1 MDAPSYNHPSNQA
14 INALLVVAL
23 FACLATGTIWV
34 WRTLVIAE
42 QQQSEKLL
50 QQETQILARQIETHF
65 TYQSNA
71 LQRFAQ
77 RWEQYH
83 QQRTLWYRDADRLLH
98 DFDNLQAIEWL
109 DTSHQLRWIR
119 PLAGNEQAI
128 DFRYPADHPNIPFV
142 ARSREQ
148 GRPILSSHFEL
159 VQGGRGLAYYV
170 PLYRQ
175 TEAGRQFDGHLIAI
189 FRVEQLIDSL
199 LRRLP
204 VEHMSLMISD
214 GSQPIFQRKR
224 ADTLDSPN
232 QVQTRV
238 QLGDNNNFILH
249 TYPSRELQQRH
260 STAVPMTT
268 LVSGL
273 LASLLL
279 CYALWLALL
288 DLHRLRA
295 LQDSNRALQS
305 EIARRQQTEEVLQT
319 SQSRLRLIL
328 DMTDYSHDAL
338 FILSLDPLEIVYMNR
353 TCWTSIGYS
362 GEQLREII
370 AISPEDVMPGAKEW
384 LQALQ
389 QLVIHS
395 DSAIYQRQVRTRT
408 GRLIPLEISVRHMN
422 RLGRDYLI
430 CVGRN
435 NRQQLEATAQLE
447 RLTQLDGLTGLFNRR
462 HFDTA
467 LVSEWR
473 RLQRQQL
480 PLGLLMVDVDYFKHY
495 NDSLGHQAGDDALRQ
510 LGHALQLHVGREGER
525 VCRYGGEEFAL
536 LLPGAD
542 LQQCRKVAE
551 LIHEAVREMNI
562 QHAATPTNRMTVSI
576 GVACTIPGADRQP
589 EGLLGAA
596 DRALYQAKAAGR
608 NCSAS
613 AELVS

>member
-1 MDAPSYNHPSNQA
+1 MDASPYNHPSQQA

-23 FACLATGTIWV
+23 FACLAAGTLWV
-34 WRTLVIAE
+34 WRTLSIAE
-42 QQQSEKLL
+42 QQQGAKLL
-50 QQETQILARQIETHF
+50 QQETHILARQIETHF
-65 TYQSNA
+65 AYQSNA

-77 RWEQYH
+77 RWELYH
-83 QQRTLWYRDADRLLH
+83 HQRPLWYRDADRLLH

-109 DTSHQLRWIR
+109 DPHYQLQWIR

-128 DFRYPADHPNIPFV
+128 AFRYPPDHPNMPFLLR
-142 ARSREQ
+142 ARELS
-148 GRPILSSHFEL
+148 RPILSSHFEL
-159 VQGGRGLAYYV
+159 VQGGHGLAYYV

-175 TEAGRQFDGHLIAI
+175 ASGTRQFDGYLIAI
-189 FRVEQLIDSL
+189 FRVEQLINSL

-204 VEHMSLMISD
+204 VEHMSLTISD
-214 GSQPIFQRKR
+214 GAQPIFQRKR
-224 ADTLDSPN
+224 ADTIDSAS
-232 QVQTRV
+232 QVQARV
-238 QLGDNNNFILH
+238 QLGDNNNFVLH

-260 STAVPMTT
+260 STAVPLIT

-279 CYALWLALL
+279 CYTLWLALL

-295 LQDSNRALQS
+295 LQTSNRTLQS
-305 EIARRQQTEEVLQT
+305 EIARRQQAEEVLQT

-370 AISPEDVMPGAKEW
+370 AISPEDVMPGAREW

-389 QLVIHS
+389 QQVIQG
-395 DSAIYQRQVRTRT
+395 DSAIYQRHIRTRT

-447 RLTQLDGLTGLFNRR
+447 KLTQLDGLTGLFNRR
-462 HFDTA
+462 YFDSA
-467 LVSEWR
+467 LMAEWR

-495 NDSLGHQAGDDALRQ
+495 NDTLGHQAGDDALRQ
-510 LGHALQLHVGREGER
+510 LGRALQLHVGREGER

-551 LIHEAVREMNI
+551 LIHEAVRAMNI
-562 QHAATPTNRMTVSI
+562 HHAVAPGNRMTVSI
-576 GVACTIPGADRQP
+576 GIACTLPGADQQP
-589 EGLLGAA
+589 EALVGAA

-608 NCSAS
+608 NCSAH